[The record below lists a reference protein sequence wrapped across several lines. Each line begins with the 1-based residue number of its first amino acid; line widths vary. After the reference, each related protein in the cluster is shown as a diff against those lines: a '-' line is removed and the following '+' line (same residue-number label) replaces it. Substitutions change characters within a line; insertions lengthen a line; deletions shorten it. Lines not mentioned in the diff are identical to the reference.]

1 MVVAGKVF
9 KLREPQPLSTIG
21 SKLRAFRRE
30 EAFDEDPYHFRLV
43 TEVKDLALGPES
55 LRGVLSQDLMS
66 YVFHH
71 GERIPTPRTVE
82 STFAFSQYKDRL
94 YLTVLEKKRLA
105 NAIAN
110 LMSEILFITPGYI
123 VEARIPPDI
132 LRKFHEQNPEDTKII
147 FFDDVDIPN
156 VEKLSLYGAGLANTE
171 LYSSYLSHGNIWYL
185 VVTSRNYGS
194 IVGITRN
201 CVVTIFSRVEKS
213 DYLSFVE
220 NEVFLLI
227 E

>member
-9 KLREPQPLSTIG
+9 RLRESQPLPSMG
-21 SKLRAFRRE
+21 GKLRAFKRE
-30 EAFDEDPYHFRLV
+30 ELFDEDPYHFKLV
-43 TEVKDLALGPES
+43 TEVRDLALGPES
-55 LRGVLSQDLMS
+55 LRGMLSQDFLG

-82 STFAFSQYKDRL
+82 STFSFSQHGDRVF
-94 YLTVLEKKRLA
+94 LTVLEKKRLA

-123 VEARIPPDI
+123 VEVRILPDV

-147 FFDDVDIPN
+147 FFDDIDIPN
-156 VEKLSLYGAGLANTE
+156 VEKLSLYGAGLANTD
-171 LYSSYLSHGNIWYL
+171 LYNSYLNHGNIWYL
-185 VVTSRNYGS
+185 VATSRNYGS

-201 CVVTIFSRVEKS
+201 GVVTIFSKVEKS
-213 DYLSFVE
+213 DYLNFVE
-220 NEVFLLI
+220 NEVFPLV